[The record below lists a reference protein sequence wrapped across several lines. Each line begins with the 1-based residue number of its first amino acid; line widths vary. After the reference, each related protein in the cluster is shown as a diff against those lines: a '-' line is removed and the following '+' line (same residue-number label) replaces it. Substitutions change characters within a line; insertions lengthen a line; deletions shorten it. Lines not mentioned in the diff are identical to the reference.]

1 MADEGPVYGELT
13 FTARSFRDDIERA
26 MGSDL
31 MRALVEL
38 VTNADDSYE
47 RAGLSGD
54 IVVTVQRRR
63 GAQQFPLL
71 MVRDE
76 AEGMTRA
83 EMDER
88 LGRLGD
94 VTSGFLSGYRVRG
107 LFGRGGRD
115 AVHFGPVSWE
125 SWKNGEHSL
134 FEILYEG
141 GPTTRTKMTALR
153 SAGQRKHGTLVTLEI
168 QRKVRIPKQA
178 TLKQRLG
185 RHYALRPILLDKRRR
200 KVLVNAGRS
209 SNTERLSYPEP
220 PGTSLVHEQIIA
232 IPGYPS
238 ESATVSLSEA
248 PDSLLDGERRQYW
261 RHSLLITSD
270 RAAYDIFD
278 GGEFSREPDSLHL
291 ARLFGTVDVPGIST
305 LIRAYDERATQKLD
319 HVEEN
324 PVRLVSRDRDGLVDR
339 DEHPFVDALYSA
351 IEEVL
356 RPHIERLRAQADSAA
371 APHVSDDLRKRL
383 NEAEKVMT
391 EFMREEDDPAEGDT
405 LEGKGEEVGLT
416 LIPSRRV
423 VEPGKPARLLVR
435 YRLPADPAS
444 VSPGTLS
451 QTGEPTATVRITED
465 GASAEPFRETLVDR
479 GGYFSKSIEL
489 DPRAEGTTIQV
500 AVRCGT
506 ETAHGVAV
514 WEHRDVPPV
523 EELSFNHGKYT
534 IKDGG
539 RRIAYLYAPWDL
551 VANGDVRPLIELAGD
566 PGITYQAGSYG
577 FAFDRTRQAAVSSIV
592 LSGSGIRSRGR
603 LSASL
608 ATQQASAQV
617 EVTARGIDGLKI
629 EFDERPDMPYRGW
642 FSQDRAAVLVNTSSP
657 VVERYIG
664 STAKG
669 LPGQDSV
676 AGRMILAEVLAAT
689 VVRDV
694 LARKRQQGSS
704 ANDLFYEYETLMA
717 KLLPRLHRAFVPANE
732 LRTAQRSSEAVA

>member
-1 MADEGPVYGELT
+1 MVDEGPVYGELT
-13 FTARSFRDDIERA
+13 FTERGFRDDIERA
-26 MGSDL
+26 MGSDI

-47 RAGLSGD
+47 RAGLDGD
-54 IVVTVQRRR
+54 IWITVQRQR
-63 GAQQFPLL
+63 GAQQFPIL

-76 AEGMTRA
+76 AEGMTSA
-83 EMDER
+83 EMDDR
-88 LGRLGD
+88 LGRIGD
-94 VTSGFLSGYRVRG
+94 VTSGFLSGQRVRG

-125 SWKNGEHSL
+125 SWKGGEHSL

-141 GPTTRTKMTALR
+141 GPTTKTKKTVLQ
-153 SAGQRKHGTLVTLEI
+153 SAGRRKHGTLVTLEI
-168 QRKVRIPKQA
+168 QRKVRIPKQS
-178 TLKQRLG
+178 TLKQHLS

-200 KVLVNAGRS
+200 KVLVNAGRGTT
-209 SNTERLSYPEP
+209 TERLSYPQP
-220 PGTSLVHEQIIA
+220 PGTPLVHEQAIA

-238 ESATVSLSEA
+238 ESAVVSLSEA

-291 ARLFGTVDVPGIST
+291 SRLFGTVDVPGISA
-305 LIRAYDERATQKLD
+305 LIRAYDERAAQKLD

-339 DEHPFVDALYSA
+339 GEHPFIDALYSA
-351 IEEVL
+351 IEEAL
-356 RPHIERLRAQADSAA
+356 RPHIERLRAQADSSAT
-371 APHVSDDLRKRL
+371 PHVSDDLRKRL

-391 EFMREEDDPAEGDT
+391 EFMREEDEPAEGGT
-405 LEGKGEEVGLT
+405 IEGEREEVGLT

-423 VEPGKPARLLVR
+423 VEPGKPARLVVR
-435 YRLPADPAS
+435 YRPAADPAS
-444 VSPGTLS
+444 VPPGTLP
-451 QTGEPTATVRITED
+451 QTGGPTVAVRITEN
-465 GASAEPFRETLVDR
+465 GASEEPFRETLADR
-479 GGYFSKSIEL
+479 GGYFSKSIKL
-489 DPRAEGTTIQV
+489 DPRSEGTTIQIT
-500 AVRCGT
+500 VRHGT

-514 WEHRDVPPV
+514 WERREIPPV

-539 RRIAYLYAPWDL
+539 RRTAYLYAPWDL
-551 VANGDVRPLIELAGD
+551 VADGDVRPLIELTGD
-566 PGITYQAGSYG
+566 PGIVRQTGSYV
-577 FAFDRTRQAAVSSIV
+577 FAFDRTRQAAVCSIE
-592 LSGSGIRSRGR
+592 LSGSGVGSRGR

-608 ATQQASAQV
+608 ATQQASARV

-642 FSQDRAAVLVNTSSP
+642 FSQDRAAVLVNTSSS

-694 LARKRQQGSS
+694 LTRKQQQGSS
-704 ANDLFYEYETLMA
+704 VNDLFYEYETLMA
-717 KLLPRLHRAFVPANE
+717 KLLPRLHRAFVSASE
-732 LRTAQRSSEAVA
+732 LRTAQRSGEAVA